1 MSCSAG
7 FANSTYSSSPVCTTK
22 SRKIS
27 PLPGAEA
34 LCKEAASTTSS
45 GDCVDLSCATLGFTN
60 AASSSQ
66 APIATA
72 SNAHKDIFRIIRFI
86 YRLFKKFYTLI
97 PDSLS
102 VLRFRSATIPHRFYC
117 TFRDGHYLSS
127 KVLPSHRSHARF
139 GLP

>member
-1 MSCSAG
+1 MVKVMSCSAG

-86 YRLFKKFYTLI
+86 YRLFKKVLHTYSWFTFGTSI
-97 PDSLS
+97 PLGHNSAS
-102 VLRFRSATIPHRFYC
+102 VLLYISRWS
-117 TFRDGHYLSS
+117 
-127 KVLPSHRSHARF
+127 LPF
-139 GLP
+139 Q